1 MATKTYTLGGTT
13 KFNGVT
19 TFRVANGKLNLRR
32 NMLKHFG
39 HENIKLVELPKA
51 MPKLEAV
58 AWLIQ
63 QGYKGVIPTRAE
75 NKRAKNEMQLEAEK
89 MAAKRLRAAEQRR
102 AKKAAAEAVEVA
114 A

>member
-39 HENIKLVELPKA
+39 HTDIDMVELPKA

-58 AWLIQ
+58 AWLVTK
-63 QGYKGVIPTRAE
+63 GYTGVIPTRAANKE
-75 NKRAKNEMQLEAEK
+75 NKNAMQLEAEK
-89 MAAKRLRAAEQRR
+89 LAAKRMRDAARKREKRAAE
-102 AKKAAAEAVEVA
+102 VA